1 MIPNI
6 ENLDVYRYAHDLTIK
21 IYNITQTFPREEIYG
36 LVSQMRR
43 AAVSICSNLS
53 EGGSRISHAE
63 MKNFIGIA
71 RGSVAELR
79 FQVTLS
85 CDIGFIPEQT
95 KISLLSDINKIHKML
110 TGLIAKV

>member
-1 MIPNI
+1 MISNI

-53 EGGSRISHAE
+53 EEYHTQ
-63 MKNFIGIA
+63 K
-71 RGSVAELR
+71 
-79 FQVTLS
+79 
-85 CDIGFIPEQT
+85 
-95 KISLLSDINKIHKML
+95 
-110 TGLIAKV
+110 